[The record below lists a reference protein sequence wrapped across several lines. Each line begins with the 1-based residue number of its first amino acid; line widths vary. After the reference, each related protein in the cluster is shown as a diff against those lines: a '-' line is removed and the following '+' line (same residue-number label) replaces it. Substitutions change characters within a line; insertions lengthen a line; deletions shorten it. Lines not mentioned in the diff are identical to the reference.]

1 MRPKNILAVGEDKEK
16 KTEVRTNILYKID
29 KIKYIESAQNKY
41 KINLNTPIEI
51 KLAKKNTIIF
61 LMVLQ
66 FKIKQ
71 HRTYVIYGRS
81 HGLL

>member
-16 KTEVRTNILYKID
+16 KTEVGTNMLYKI
-29 KIKYIESAQNKY
+29 KHIEPAHNKY
-41 KINLNTPIEI
+41 KIKLDTPMNI

-71 HRTYVIYGRS
+71 HCTYVIYGRN